1 MHNCKSFG
9 RLLLIEL
16 LVLKRI
22 LGLFADSRIEDV
34 DFLLRER
41 TYPAH
46 ILLLASRPAN
56 DASFSN
62 SDVDDLCLYYCR
74 RLHSLAW

>member
-22 LGLFADSRIEDV
+22 LGLFGDSRIEDV
-34 DFLLRER
+34 VFLLRER
-41 TYPAH
+41 TYPAW
-46 ILLLASRPAN
+46 LLLASRPAN

-62 SDVDDLCLYYCR
+62 SDVDDLCLYSCR